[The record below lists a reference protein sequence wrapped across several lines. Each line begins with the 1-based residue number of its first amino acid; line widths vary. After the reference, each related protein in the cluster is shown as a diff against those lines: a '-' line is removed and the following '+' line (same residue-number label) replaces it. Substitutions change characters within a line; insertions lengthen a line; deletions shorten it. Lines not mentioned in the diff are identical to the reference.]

1 MFLNSEFLIVPLKPF
16 QKIAPPLRL
25 AVLLINVKFSMCP
38 FSAPSS
44 HATAPPLISATLFSK
59 LQSVNETSEHLA
71 SFVASKNTAPPRF
84 AAVLFL
90 KSQSRIIPSE
100 PAQIIA
106 PPEPPVVFV
115 PL

>member
-1 MFLNSEFLIVPLKPF
+1 M
-16 QKIAPPLRL
+16 
-25 AVLLINVKFSMCP
+25 NVKFSMTP

-44 HATAPPLISATLFSK
+44 HATAPPLMSAILSSK
-59 LQSVNETSEHLA
+59 LQFVNETLVHVD

-84 AAVLFL
+84 AAVLFIKL
-90 KSQSRIIPSE
+90 QSMIIPSE